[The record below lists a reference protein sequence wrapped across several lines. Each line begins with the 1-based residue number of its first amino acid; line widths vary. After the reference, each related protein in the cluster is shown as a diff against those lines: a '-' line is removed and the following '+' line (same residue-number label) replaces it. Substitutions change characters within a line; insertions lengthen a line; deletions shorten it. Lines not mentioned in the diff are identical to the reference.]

1 MIVAVHSSDVHVND
15 AYVPPEYGGD
25 GVAGLRAVLETAR
38 AVEAHVVL
46 LVGDTFEH
54 NPLGED
60 IVARAAAL
68 LADAGREV
76 VILPGNH
83 DPATAESVLHRFKM
97 PHVHVLGITR
107 DGHVRFDALDLE
119 VWGNAHLDY
128 HDMAPLA
135 APPTRAARFRIALA
149 HGHYEPDIASLGPL
163 RASWLIGDDDL
174 AAANADYVALGHWNR
189 AIRVG
194 PHGTQAH
201 YSGSPDFAGTVN
213 VIRLSDAG
221 VAVERQKLT
230 WEASRPMIAAGR

>member
-25 GVAGLRAVLETAR
+25 GVAGLRAVLDAAR
-38 AVEAHVVL
+38 AVEANLVL

-54 NPLGED
+54 NRLGD
-60 IVARAAAL
+60 QIVARARAL
-68 LADAGREV
+68 LAEAGREV

-83 DPATAESVLHRFKM
+83 DPATAESVLHRFDL

-107 DGHVRFDALDLE
+107 NGHMRFDALDLE

-128 HDMAPLA
+128 GDMAPLA
-135 APPTRAARFRIALA
+135 APPARAARFRIALA
-149 HGHYEPDIASLGPL
+149 HGHYEADIAALGPI
-163 RASWLIGDDDL
+163 RASWLIGDADL
-174 AAANADYVALGHWNR
+174 AAADSDYVALGHWNR
-189 AIRVG
+189 AARVG
-194 PHGTQAH
+194 PPHIEAH

-221 VAVERQKLT
+221 VRVEREKLRLPT
-230 WEASRPMIAAGR
+230 AS

>member
-1 MIVAVHSSDVHVND
+1 VIVAVHSSDVHVND

-25 GVAGLRAVLETAR
+25 GVAGLRAVLDAAR

-54 NPLGED
+54 NRLGTE
-60 IVARAAAL
+60 IVERAHAL
-68 LADAGREV
+68 LAAAGREV

-83 DPATAESVLHRFKM
+83 DPATAESVLHRFKL

-107 DGHVRFDALDLE
+107 NGHVRFDALDLE

-135 APPTRAARFRIALA
+135 APPARRAKFRIALA
-149 HGHYEPDIASLGPL
+149 HGHYEPDIAALGPV

-174 AAANADYVALGHWNR
+174 AAADADYVALGHWNR
-189 AIRVG
+189 AARVG
-194 PHGTQAH
+194 PQVVEAH
-201 YSGSPDFAGTVN
+201 YSGSPDFAATVN
-213 VIRLSDAG
+213 VVRLSEAG
-221 VAVERQKLT
+221 VEVARAPLIL
-230 WEASRPMIAAGR
+230 PAAP